1 MSYLAVRH
9 TFNSNDQILASYLN
23 DNFADVQS
31 VVNGGL
37 TSNNLD
43 ANAGI
48 LATQL
53 ADRYS
58 LTLPSSFQ
66 LVPIWGRAA
75 AIVGYE
81 GAIFAG
87 AEVANYYQMPPNGT
101 FGVVDRMRVVLDAG
115 QDAYLTRAELYV
127 LGQGNNGAGNPQFRI
142 RKNGTLVLG
151 GDAVTID
158 TDSIYYTLSN
168 VDPTDDP
175 QTTVVNGDELT
186 FEFSGSGAGTP
197 YLLGVSL
204 KLYWKIRA
212 TN

>member
-9 TFNSNDQILASYLN
+9 TFNSNDQIIASYLN
-23 DNFADVQS
+23 DNNNDIAS
-31 VVNGGL
+31 VVNGGI

-66 LVPIWGRAA
+66 LVPAGRPGGF
-75 AIVGYE
+75 IGWE
-81 GAIFAG
+81 GSIFPG
-87 AEVANYYQMPPNGT
+87 TETANYCQMPPNGT
-101 FGVVDRMRVVLDAG
+101 WGVVDRMRVVLDTG

-127 LGQGNNGAGNPQFRI
+127 LGQYSSGAGNPQFRI
-142 RKNGTLVLG
+142 RKNATLILG
-151 GDAVTID
+151 GDAVTLD
-158 TDSIYYTLSN
+158 TDSIYYTLTN
-168 VDPTDDP
+168 LDPTDDP
-175 QTTVVNGDELT
+175 QITVVNGDELT
-186 FEFSGSGAGTP
+186 FEFSASGAGNP

-204 KLYWKIRA
+204 KLYWKIRL